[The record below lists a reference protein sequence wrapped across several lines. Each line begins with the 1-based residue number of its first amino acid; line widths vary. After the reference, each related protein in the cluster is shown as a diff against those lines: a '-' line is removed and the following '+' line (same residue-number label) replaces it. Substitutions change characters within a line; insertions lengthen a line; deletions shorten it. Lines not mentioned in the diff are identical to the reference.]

1 MAESGVRGEQVSVE
15 RSVVGL
21 VRSTTATV
29 RQSATAVVFDSGT
42 TQIMQGGTLAA
53 GAWGD
58 MRISMGGAV
67 VVLARRSVSLER
79 GYGQWLIG
87 AGDMTV
93 KQGGAMTMLAG
104 KSISVTQGGAALM
117 VTPSAHVQGGGV
129 GLLISGRTELSDG
142 ARVVLRPAG
151 AAALGAA
158 LGGVFALVS
167 LLLGTRLCRG
177 RCRSNGA

>member
-1 MAESGVRGEQVSVE
+1 MAESGVKGEQVSVE

-21 VRSTTATV
+21 VRSTTATL
-29 RQSATAVVFDSGT
+29 RQSAALVVFDSGT
-42 TQIMQGGTLAA
+42 TEIRQAGTVAA

-58 MRISMGGAV
+58 LRISMGGAMV
-67 VVLARRSVSLER
+67 GVSRRNISLDR
-79 GYGQWLIG
+79 GYTQWLIG

-104 KSISVTQGGAALM
+104 KSINVTQGGAALM
-117 VTPSAHVQGGGV
+117 VTTSAHVEGGGV
-129 GLLISGRTELSDG
+129 GLLISGRTELGDG

-158 LGGVFALVS
+158 LGAVFALICFLFMRS
-167 LLLGTRLCRG
+167 S
-177 RCRSNGA
+177 CRSGGGT